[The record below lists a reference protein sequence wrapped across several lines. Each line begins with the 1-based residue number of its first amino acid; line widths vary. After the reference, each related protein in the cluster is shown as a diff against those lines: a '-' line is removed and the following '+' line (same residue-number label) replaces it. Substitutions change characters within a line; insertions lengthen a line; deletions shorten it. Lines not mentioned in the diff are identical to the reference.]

1 MQELHRR
8 LAKATVHLHRE
19 GYEAVAM
26 RLHSCIRTPPLLV
39 PMGCRRSSRGSRLG
53 EGIHGEGVD
62 DRKVG
67 DGDAL
72 WQGHEDVAPS
82 LGANGQDVGGGASAG
97 SEAWES
103 ARGGSRVEAMPARCT
118 TRSKIP
124 FRMSL
129 RSVNCVARAEH
140 RMPWSVSVRWRVT
153 TQPHCTV
160 GALRGR
166 MARPRRCRRAVWN
179 SPLLSSRAVELTR
192 LLFWVWRL
200 PGWGLPQRLPVR

>member
-26 RLHSCIRTPPLLV
+26 RLHSCIRTPLLLV

-62 DRKVG
+62 DRNVG

-82 LGANGQDVGGGASAG
+82 LGANGRDVGGGASAG
-97 SEAWES
+97 SEDWES
-103 ARGGSRVEAMPARCT
+103 AEGWLKDGCD
-118 TRSKIP
+118 
-124 FRMSL
+124 
-129 RSVNCVARAEH
+129 
-140 RMPWSVSVRWRVT
+140 
-153 TQPHCTV
+153 
-160 GALRGR
+160 
-166 MARPRRCRRAVWN
+166 ARPVHSTAQNPFQDVIAQHELCGKGGASHGVVGV
-179 SPLLSSRAVELTR
+179 RAVEGGSAATLHGGGIEGQDGEAET
-192 LLFWVWRL
+192 VWEGSQEL
-200 PGWGLPQRLPVR
+200 PALKFKGC